1 MQPPSRQT
9 VYARLEVVVSNSA
22 NYGDDRVWFFY
33 RDVSLI
39 IKLYSDAACTQP
51 YTPSAPLDY
60 TIDKYGW
67 YETLTTA
74 GYYPHVDITGTI
86 PAGESEY
93 MAEEYIVFD
102 EESTEYD
109 GGGNLIYLQRY
120 AYDYELLSVGDDYV
134 IVPPVVYPSHPF

>member
-1 MQPPSRQT
+1 M
-9 VYARLEVVVSNSA
+9 VVSNTA

-33 RDVSLI
+33 RDVTLN

-51 YTPSAPLDY
+51 YTLPAPVNY

-74 GYYPHVDITGTI
+74 GYYPHVDLTGTI
-86 PAGESEY
+86 PAGVSEY
-93 MAEEYIVFD
+93 IAEETVFD

-109 GGGNLIYLQRY
+109 GGGNLTYLQRY
-120 AYDYELLSVGDDYV
+120 AYDYELLSVGTGFV
-134 IVPPVVYPSHPF
+134 IVPPVIYPSHPF